1 MKLLKKMSA
10 LLVAVVMMAVTVV
23 PAFAADVTIEN
34 PANGNANITNR
45 TFVAYQI
52 FKGREAIVD
61 GKETLGDIEWGNAF
75 NNDAKG
81 AFLDSLKTSVFKDN
95 FPTNITVNDA
105 AEIAEKIA
113 TANDAQAIQIA
124 RVAYDA
130 LKTTG
135 NVPEK
140 YTLSTPTTTDLPDGY
155 YLIVD
160 ETENLGEG
168 QATNPALLE
177 VVGAVT
183 ITPKT
188 KDVTVGKQ
196 VKDNGENEGYG
207 ESADYSIGDN
217 VPFRLFAQVPSMNH
231 YDKYEFKFHD
241 TLSNGLTFNNDS
253 VKVYAVEAKTVENEI
268 TYDENQINEDNLIL
282 NTFYNIVYPGVEG
295 EEPGNTNNQ
304 KFSVEFNDLKTVEKV
319 TAGKYIVI
327 EYTAKLNS
335 DATIGN
341 IPNTNEVILEYSNN
355 PNAGGTG
362 NTDKKEVYVY
372 TFTLN
377 GEKRDGSNADT
388 KLSNAKFIISR
399 TVNDQA
405 QYANVGSNG
414 KIITTTD
421 AEGKVIPEWIDWDG
435 TFEAAK
441 AIGENGNI
449 VSGQDGNFKI
459 EGLDAG
465 TYELWETQAPEGYNT
480 PTVPFIV
487 TLTADHTKD
496 SVTTNVISYKQT
508 SDAPNFEDN
517 KETTNGQ
524 VKIDIANNKGTTL
537 PETGGMGTTLLYVAG
552 GILLIGSAVL
562 LVTKKRMGHEN

>member
-1 MKLLKKMSA
+1 MKLLKKMNA

-23 PAFAADVTIEN
+23 PAFAADVTIGD
-34 PANGNANITNR
+34 PANGNADITNR

-52 FKGREAIVD
+52 FIGREAIV
-61 GKETLGDIEWGNAF
+61 GGEETLGDIEWGNAF
-75 NNDAKG
+75 NNDAKK
-81 AFLDSLKTSVFKDN
+81 AFLDSLKNSVFKDN
-95 FPTNITVNDA
+95 FPTNITVDDA
-105 AEIAEKIA
+105 AEIAEQIA
-113 TANDAQAIQIA
+113 TANEAQAIQIA

-135 NVPEK
+135 NTPVK
-140 YTLSTPTTTDLPDGY
+140 YTLSTPKTTNLPDGY
-155 YLIVD
+155 YLIID
-160 ETENLGEG
+160 ETENLGAG

-268 TYDENQINEDNLIL
+268 TYDENQINEDNLIP

-295 EEPGNTNNQ
+295 EESGNTNSQ

-335 DATIGN
+335 DANIGN

-377 GEKRDGSNADT
+377 GEKRDGNNADT

-405 QYANVGSNG
+405 QYANVGNNG

-421 AEGKVIPEWIDWDG
+421 AEGKVIPEWINWDG

-449 VSGQDGNFKI
+449 VSGQEGNFKI

-508 SDAPNFEDN
+508 SEVPGFDDE
-517 KETTNGQ
+517 KETTTGQ
-524 VKIDIANNKGTTL
+524 VKIDIDNNKGTTL
-537 PETGGMGTTLLYVAG
+537 PETGGMGTTMLYVAG

>member
-34 PANGNANITNR
+34 PANGNANIANR

-52 FKGREAIVD
+52 FEGREAIVD
-61 GKETLGDIEWGNAF
+61 EKETLGDIEWGNAF
-75 NNDAKG
+75 NNDAKE
-81 AFLDSLKTSVFKDN
+81 AFLDSLKTSVFKND
-95 FPTNITVNDA
+95 FPTSITVDDA

-130 LKTTG
+130 LKTSG
-135 NVPEK
+135 NNPAK

-196 VKDNGENEGYG
+196 VKDNGKNEGYG

-217 VPFRLFAQVPSMNH
+217 VPFRLFAQVPSMDH
-231 YDKYEFKFHD
+231 YNKYEFKFHD
-241 TLSNGLTFNNDS
+241 TLSTGLTFNNDS
-253 VKVYAVEAKTVENEI
+253 VKVYAVEAKNEI
-268 TYDENQINEDNLIL
+268 TYDENQINENNLIP

-295 EEPGNTNNQ
+295 EESGKTNSQ

-335 DATIGN
+335 DANIGN

-377 GEKRDGSNADT
+377 GEKRDGSNANT

-399 TVNDQA
+399 TVNNQA

-421 AEGKVIPEWIDWDG
+421 AEGEVIPEWINWDG

-449 VSGQDGNFKI
+449 VSGQGGNFKI

-465 TYELWETQAPEGYNT
+465 TYELWETKAPEGYNT

-487 TLTADHTKD
+487 TLSADHAKD

-508 SDAPNFEDN
+508 SEVPGFDDE

-524 VKIDIANNKGTTL
+524 VKIDIDNNKGTTL

>member
-1 MKLLKKMSA
+1 MSA

-23 PAFAADVTIEN
+23 PALAADVTIEN

-52 FKGREAIVD
+52 FKGREAMVD

-75 NNDAKG
+75 DNDAKG

-105 AEIAEKIA
+105 AEIAEQIA
-113 TANDAQAIQIA
+113 TANEAQAIQIA

-135 NVPEK
+135 NTPVK
-140 YTLSTPTTTDLPDGY
+140 YTLSTPNTTNLPDGY

-160 ETENLGEG
+160 ETENLGAG

-268 TYDENQINEDNLIL
+268 TYDENQINEDNLIP

-377 GEKRDGSNADT
+377 GEKRDGNNADT

-421 AEGKVIPEWIDWDG
+421 AEGKVIPEWINWDG

-449 VSGQDGNFKI
+449 VSGQGGNFKI

-508 SDAPNFEDN
+508 SDAPKFEDN

-524 VKIDIANNKGTTL
+524 VKIDIDNNKGTTL
-537 PETGGMGTTLLYVAG
+537 PETGGMGTTMLYVAG